1 LSEKKEGFIDMPHI
15 FSVEI
20 HEYLSTRIEQSEKK
34 KKQAIDDKDESL
46 QHHFEGELLELEEM
60 RRYLT
65 ENIDLKTQKY
75 Y

>member
-1 LSEKKEGFIDMPHI
+1 MPHI

-20 HEYLSTRIEQSEKK
+20 HEYLSAKIEQAESRR
-34 KKQAIDDKDESL
+34 KQAVAANMHGL
-46 QHHFEGELLELEEM
+46 QYRLEGELQELVAM
-60 RRYLT
+60 RKYLA